1 MATIT
6 RQTFTFFATKAQ
18 AEALAAVNQAAD
30 ADSEYRVIE
39 NAAGKTVER
48 LHLKP
53 RFAVPR
59 SIVGMREHRRG
70 HRFEAKVLI

>member
-39 NAAGKTVER
+39 NADGKFFV
-48 LHLKP
+48 
-53 RFAVPR
+53 A
-59 SIVGMREHRRG
+59 I
-70 HRFEAKVLI
+70 FEDGEQVFTL